1 MNKSTASG
9 AQLQFYRENIR
20 CTWSWQKPV
29 DKFLKLVC
37 HRKDQKHTAG
47 DGLFVFYRYPVYCC
61 GSKFPLVS
69 SCGTVAGVV
78 VVVKQ
83 KLHTADK
90 MDKKIPELKYNP
102 TEMLK
107 AILVTHF
114 ILISLVLIGN
124 WVPLSYLF
132 VNVIFLASL
141 FWAHTF
147 QDGDSIAPLLL
158 CLQLQVFCILMD
170 ILIMGT
176 RFGPV
181 FQHSSIDQ
189 FSLAMAIIN
198 LLIRIITTFLLWD
211 IRRRRF
217 KTQFA
222 TAASTPPVVVS
233 STGPATL
240 PVSQN

>member
-1 MNKSTASG
+1 
-9 AQLQFYRENIR
+9 
-20 CTWSWQKPV
+20 
-29 DKFLKLVC
+29 LKLVC

-47 DGLFVFYRYPVYCC
+47 EGLFVFYRYPVYYC

-147 QDGDSIAPLLL
+147 QDGDSISPLLL

-198 LLIRIITTFLLWD
+198 LLIRFITTFLIWD
-211 IRRRRF
+211 IRRRRY

-222 TAASTPPVVVS
+222 TAPSTPPVVVS

>member
-1 MNKSTASG
+1 
-9 AQLQFYRENIR
+9 
-20 CTWSWQKPV
+20 
-29 DKFLKLVC
+29 
-37 HRKDQKHTAG
+37 
-47 DGLFVFYRYPVYCC
+47 
-61 GSKFPLVS
+61 
-69 SCGTVAGVV
+69 
-78 VVVKQ
+78 
-83 KLHTADK
+83 

-147 QDGDSIAPLLL
+147 QDGDSISPLLL

-198 LLIRIITTFLLWD
+198 LLIRFITTFLLWD
-211 IRRRRF
+211 IRRRRY

-222 TAASTPPVVVS
+222 TAPSTPPVVVS